1 MIVQLSSSVISS
13 AVGSVGS
20 VQLSVNSSSS
30 VTSAMVSIQGVA
42 SVSTHDLFQ
51 GGASALRHGLLRS
64 REAGEDTML
73 LTDVSLF
80 QGRSSTLR
88 CGLV

>member
-1 MIVQLSSSVISS
+1 MSS
-13 AVGSVGS
+13 AVGL
-20 VQLSVNSSSS
+20 VQLSVNSSLS
-30 VTSAMVSIQGVA
+30 VTSAMGAIQGVA
-42 SVSTHDLFQ
+42 SALRHELFQ
-51 GGASALRHGLLRS
+51 GGASALRHGLFRS
-64 REAGEDTML
+64 REVGEDTML

>member
-1 MIVQLSSSVISS
+1 MSLMGKGLSLARIR
-13 AVGSVGS
+13 GSI
-20 VQLSVNSSSS
+20 
-30 VTSAMVSIQGVA
+30 AMGVIQGVA
-42 SVSTHDLFQ
+42 SALRHELFQ
-51 GGASALRHGLLRS
+51 GGVPELRLGLIGS
-64 REAGEDTML
+64 REVGEDTML